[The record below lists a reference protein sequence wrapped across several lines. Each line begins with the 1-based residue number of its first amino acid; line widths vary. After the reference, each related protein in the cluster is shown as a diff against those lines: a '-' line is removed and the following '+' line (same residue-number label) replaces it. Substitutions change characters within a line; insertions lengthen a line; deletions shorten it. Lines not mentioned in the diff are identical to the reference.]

1 MAATV
6 RGYTSGMKALPHLTP
21 EVFYQHAK
29 CPNWAY
35 WELFGDPAKRGEIP
49 PMLQRLR
56 EDGVLHEKDVIKEL
70 GAFEEMKTVGDGSDL
85 AAATLDA
92 MRRGAPFI
100 YQGTLADGDWAGRP
114 DLLVRVPGASKF
126 GDWMYEA
133 VDIKSSRQIND
144 VHKLQLV
151 FYALLLK
158 KIQGVK
164 PEEGK
169 IINVDKAWLSFPIEE
184 AEADFFEAL
193 DAILAIR
200 AGEKPAAL
208 FTSSCKDSPWYE
220 ECKREAEEA
229 DDIGLIY
236 KIYRSEYRR
245 LREAGY
251 MTLTRF
257 AGAGLEEVREAV
269 HGISDHRLE
278 RLHLQAQAL
287 HAKRVIRLE
296 DARLPESAVELFFDI
311 EGDPM
316 IGVEYLHGLLIRE
329 GGRETYRAFTA
340 EKPEDEGAAWTAFC
354 DFIEG
359 YEGTP
364 IYHYGWY
371 ELDAIRR
378 LSAKHGISPKAA
390 AALDPANMID
400 LNRVVQRAAIFP
412 LYFYSLKDIARHLG
426 FRWRAADASGAN
438 SVLWFQE
445 WCEKGDRELL
455 QKITDYNEDDVR
467 ATAVLKDWL
476 AAPDGQEKDPA

>member
-1 MAATV
+1 MTHPV
-6 RGYTSGMKALPHLTP
+6 GPLPPLTP
-21 EVFYQHAK
+21 EVFYAYAK

-35 WELFGDPAKRGEIP
+35 WDLFGDPAKKGSVP

-56 EDGVLHEKDVIKEL
+56 EDGVLHEKEVIARL
-70 GAFEEMKTVGDGSDL
+70 GAFEEAPSRMAVSD
-85 AAATLDA
+85 AATETLEL
-92 MRRGAPFI
+92 MRRGSALI

-114 DLLVRVPGASKF
+114 DLLRRVPGSSKF

-133 VDIKSSRQIND
+133 VDIKSSRQVSD

-158 KIQGVK
+158 KVQGVK
-164 PEEGK
+164 PDEGR
-169 IINVDKAWLSFPIEE
+169 IINIDGDELSFPIDE
-184 AEADFFEAL
+184 AEPDFFEAL
-193 DAILAIR
+193 DRILAIR
-200 AGEKPAAL
+200 AGEKPQAL

-229 DDIGLIY
+229 DDIGLLY
-236 KIYRSEYRR
+236 KIYKSEYRR

-251 MTLTRF
+251 RTLAQLAAADLAT
-257 AGAGLEEVREAV
+257 LQESVRGV
-269 HGISDHRLE
+269 SGHRLE
-278 RLHLQAQAL
+278 RLRLQAQSL
-287 HAKRVIRLE
+287 HEKKDIRIE
-296 DARLPESAVELFFDI
+296 DPGLPVSDVELFFDI

-316 IGVEYLHGLLIRE
+316 IGLEYLHGLLIRE
-329 GGRETYRAFTA
+329 NGTERYRAFTA
-340 EKPEDEGAAWTAFC
+340 EAPEDEGAAWLSFC

-359 YEGTP
+359 YAGAP

-378 LSAKHGISPKAA
+378 LGAKHGISRKAA
-390 AALDPANMID
+390 IALDPSNMID
-400 LNRVVQRAAIFP
+400 LNRVAQRSVIFP
-412 LYFYSLKDIARHLG
+412 LYFYSLKDVARHLG

-445 WCEKGDRELL
+445 WREKGDRALL
-455 QKITDYNEDDVR
+455 RKITDYNEDDVR

-476 AAPDGQEKDPA
+476 AFQSPPGCGTPDVR